1 MMDMSDSQLV
11 ITVIKCVQK
20 KESAG
25 IANTLIPCKLA
36 VPNSRFSLTRSF
48 VSAIFLQTRGF
59 RLSNS
64 RFLRVF

>member
-1 MMDMSDSQLV
+1 MDMSDSQLV

-36 VPNSRFSLTRSF
+36 VPNSRISLTRGYEA
-48 VSAIFLQTRGF
+48 AIFLQTRG
-59 RLSNS
+59 
-64 RFLRVF
+64 LRPLKLAVFD